1 MSNLF
6 AKWFAVSILSTVLVC
21 QFLVSFKYLH
31 WFYSIHSDFLFPC
44 SFVYILFVKSQHH
57 CIKLIM
63 ACYTLKLWTPVTIY
77 NCQLFTGVN
86 TIDWCTLKQMATTDF
101 YIIVWKLWKNIVLC
115 VYTCN
120 WNSFCCLGIFHR
132 TGPKHLRVWLAKEP
146 YTYQLGKKKFGKWVG
161 TLWWGPR
168 RPWTLIWW
176 GLWGFAKVQN
186 VPARVPKVPA
196 RVPKTLPL
204 MPFSAIRIEKW
215 WNQRYWQ
222 IC

>member
-1 MSNLF
+1 MDQKSQSLMFTYSTPPHFRCQIFLPSDLQSLF
-6 AKWFAVSILSTVLVC
+6 CLQFLVC

-132 TGPKHLRVWLAKEP
+132 PG
-146 YTYQLGKKKFGKWVG
+146 
-161 TLWWGPR
+161 
-168 RPWTLIWW
+168 
-176 GLWGFAKVQN
+176 
-186 VPARVPKVPA
+186 
-196 RVPKTLPL
+196 PL
-204 MPFSAIRIEKW
+204 M
-215 WNQRYWQ
+215 Y
-222 IC
+222 

>member
-1 MSNLF
+1 MDQKSQSLMFTYSTPPPFRCQIFLPSDLQSLFCLQFWCVSVLSPSNICIG
-6 AKWFAVSILSTVLVC
+6 FAVYI
-21 QFLVSFKYLH
+21 Q
-31 WFYSIHSDFLFPC
+31 IFLFPC

-120 WNSFCCLGIFHR
+120 LNSSCCLGILHKP
-132 TGPKHLRVWLAKEP
+132 GPLHKH
-146 YTYQLGKKKFGKWVG
+146 
-161 TLWWGPR
+161 
-168 RPWTLIWW
+168 
-176 GLWGFAKVQN
+176 
-186 VPARVPKVPA
+186 
-196 RVPKTLPL
+196 
-204 MPFSAIRIEKW
+204 
-215 WNQRYWQ
+215 
-222 IC
+222 